1 MTFSVV
7 FWFSVVLEV
16 VVRIPDR
23 PSSVQILSFSSQIIA
38 WLIYCFSTAM
48 LPCNVTLFLLLV
60 GNCKSKSKSKWKS
73 KSNGKCNSKCNSNGK
88 CNSKHNGNVIAIVI
102 NNLVSQMCLTLV
114 CKLPAC
120 AANLFLVLNSKL
132 SSPPLL
138 LSSSGPNCSLF
149 HLFFSV
155 PPNSNL
161 FWLFCRLLFLPHG
174 SVCPLP

>member
-7 FWFSVVLEV
+7 FWFLVVLEIAV
-16 VVRIPDR
+16 QIPNC
-23 PSSVQILSFSSQIIA
+23 PSSVQILSFSFQIIA

-60 GNCKSKSKSKWKS
+60 GNCKSKSKS
-73 KSNGKCNSKCNSNGK
+73 NGKCNSKRNSNGK
-88 CNSKHNGNVIAIVI
+88 CNSKRNGNVIAMVM
-102 NNLVSQMCLTLV
+102 NNIVSQMCLTLV

-132 SSPPLL
+132 SSPPPLL
-138 LSSSGPNCSLF
+138 LSSGPNCSLF

-161 FWLFCRLLFLPHG
+161 FWLSCRLLFLPHG
-174 SVCPLP
+174 SLCPLP